1 MPYIGKSPVGGG
13 FHKLDNLTASA
24 TDTYALTLGSAAYFP
39 ETANQLLVSLNG
51 VIQACQDSFTV
62 SGSNLVF
69 DSALTTSDSIDFV
82 VALGDVLGVGS
93 VTDGAVTTNKIG
105 NNAVTS
111 AKLAATIAP
120 TNLETTASTF
130 KMTDLS
136 SNAFYRT
143 GTFVPAF
150 SSTAATDQDATI
162 FNTYTHQ
169 KGFYTRIGNL
179 VFAQV
184 DIQLGAT
191 FAFINGGASGQ
202 TWTVVDFP
210 FKFKNVTN
218 QASSINVGFFKDWTT
233 GWGTGYTPMGYGVI
247 NTTRVLMTYA
257 AEANSADNETT
268 YINNSNSRI
277 VFDITYETDD
287 A

>member
-13 FHKLDNLTASA
+13 FHKLDALTASA
-24 TDTYALTLGSAAYFP
+24 TATYALTLGSAAYYP

-51 VIQACQDSFTV
+51 VIQAPQDSFTV

-69 DSALTTSDSIDFV
+69 DSALTSSDSIDFV

-93 VTDGAVTTNKIG
+93 VTDGAITTAKIG

-111 AKLAATIAP
+111 AKLASTIAP

-143 GTFVPAF
+143 GTFSPVY
-150 SSTAATDQDATI
+150 SSTTATDI
-162 FNTYTHQ
+162 ESSILNNYVHQ
-169 KGFYTRIGNL
+169 HGFYTRIGNI
-179 VFAQV
+179 VHAQGDV
-184 DIQLGAT
+184 KLQSGAS
-191 FAFINGGASGQ
+191 FINGGASSQ
-202 TWTVVDFP
+202 DLTVAGLPFSIKNTPFQFP
-210 FKFKNVTN
+210 
-218 QASSINVGFFKDWTT
+218 QINVGYFQDWAN
-233 GWGTGYTPMGYGVI
+233 WGGSYTPMGYGKYGTKTVALTHAVNNRTAPI
-247 NTTRVLMTYA
+247 NV
-257 AEANSADNETT
+257 T
-268 YINNSNSRI
+268 YIYNPDARI
-277 VFDITYETDD
+277 IFDLTYETDE

>member
-1 MPYIGKSPVGGG
+1 MAYIGNQQSEG
-13 FHKLDNLTASA
+13 FSQVPAKQDLTGATGTSLTLSHAVASA
-24 TDTYALTLGSAAYFP
+24 EGIDLFINNVRQEPTTAYSVVGTAVTLT
-39 ETANQLLVSLNG
+39 
-51 VIQACQDSFTV
+51 
-62 SGSNLVF
+62 
-69 DSALTTSDSIDFV
+69 
-82 VALGDVLGVGS
+82 GS
-93 VTDGAVTTNKIG
+93 VAASDDIYVVYNSLALQTTVTPDASVSTAKIIDGS
-105 NNAVTS
+105 VTS

-130 KMTDLS
+130 KMTDLTT
-136 SNAFYRT
+136 NAFYRT

-184 DIQLGAT
+184 DIELGAT
-191 FAFINGGASGQ
+191 FAFTNGGAVGQ

-233 GWGTGYTPMGYGVI
+233 GWATGYTPMGYGVI

-257 AEANSADNETT
+257 AEQFSADNLTT
-268 YINNSNSRI
+268 YIYNSNSRI